1 VRFNTSQQYEA
12 GHISNSVE
20 LGLSAH
26 CTREKMCETGS
37 NLEDKSLPLPTSLSF
52 FVFTV
57 EGGNIQQ
64 ASSGI
69 EAWLLFSDKT
79 CYHTGK

>member
-1 VRFNTSQQYEA
+1 
-12 GHISNSVE
+12 
-20 LGLSAH
+20 
-26 CTREKMCETGS
+26 MCETRS
-37 NLEDKSLPLPTSLSF
+37 NLEDESLPLPTSLSF

-57 EGGNIQQ
+57 EGGKIQQ

-79 CYHTGK
+79 CYHIENNLFYACNLPHIV